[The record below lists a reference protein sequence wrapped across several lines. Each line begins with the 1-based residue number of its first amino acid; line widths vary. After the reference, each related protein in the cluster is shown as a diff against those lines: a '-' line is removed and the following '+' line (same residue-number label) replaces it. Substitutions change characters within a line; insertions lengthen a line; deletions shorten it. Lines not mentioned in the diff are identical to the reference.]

1 MAMSKKTS
9 ADFSIKGANFAGSL
23 KPDKVRSHKTY
34 KSAVGITPAGTSN
47 LVSINSK
54 IPVDNS
60 GSTPAQNPDGVM

>member
-34 KSAVGITPAGTSN
+34 KSAVGITPGF
-47 LVSINSK
+47 
-54 IPVDNS
+54 
-60 GSTPAQNPDGVM
+60 GS